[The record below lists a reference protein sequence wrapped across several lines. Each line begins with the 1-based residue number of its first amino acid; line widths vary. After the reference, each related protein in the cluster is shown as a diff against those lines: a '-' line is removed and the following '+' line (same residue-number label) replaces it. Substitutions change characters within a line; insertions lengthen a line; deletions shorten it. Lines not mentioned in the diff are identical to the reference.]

1 VTRFTNLKHIYDAV
15 SIFLVEECERRLPLI
30 TGRPDLKAIA
40 QNADEDQTIL
50 LLKLLV
56 VAAINCANRLQYLED
71 MQNLDISTQE
81 VLMMTAQEAGEEPD
95 DDLPLDAE
103 PEEEPAYMSS
113 PRSNRA
119 SRQSKRDSFQE
130 LPSSH
135 PGGDAGL
142 ESEERLGHVI
152 ADNQRIA
159 QEKRELQRQLDTL
172 YDHHT
177 KLQQRHDKTSD
188 ELVETKDRLTSIL
201 AGKTE
206 YGNSKSQDSAQSAVI
221 TTLEARLAASE
232 AESSTLRKNSEVLR
246 IRAEKTQSLQ
256 DSYDELKISHDK
268 LLRKAN
274 AADKYKQK
282 LEASQSLE
290 TENNSLKTKIAD
302 LQTQLKQSDSASVG
316 QVDLRREIDEYR
328 RLLPAIE
335 QERHELNEM
344 KKRLEFEYHALEAR
358 HQDALE
364 QLRRQNSTV
373 EELQG
378 RLQDYEEGN
387 VPNTPRTNG
396 DAIPDIESSDE
407 EQENE
412 DPTREEKD
420 ENDLPAE
427 DTISETE
434 LSAIMTAMRAQA
446 NATSDRKLSRMLEK
460 GVGRYQKVVDHARKQ
475 SMMIKDLQGQIGS
488 AEKSAKEEELER
500 EKEKEKEK
508 DLPPLPP
515 LQPATPP
522 APKNEMSCDQR
533 EALESQLE
541 TSEKTVENLRRE
553 IKLMSSAWYEQNSR
567 VMQGGMGRRDGGRV
581 ASSFLGRAR
590 KDVGNVML
598 TGGEGRPMRR

>member
-1 VTRFTNLKHIYDAV
+1 M
-15 SIFLVEECERRLPLI
+15 EECEQRLPFI

-56 VAAINCANRLQYLED
+56 VAAINCTNRLQYLEN

-81 VLMMTAQEAGEEPD
+81 VLMNTAQEAGEEPD

-119 SRQSKRDSFQE
+119 SRQSNRDSFKGA
-130 LPSSH
+130 PSSH
-135 PGGDAGL
+135 PGADAGL

-159 QEKRELQRQLDTL
+159 QEKRELQRQLDSL

-221 TTLEARLAASE
+221 ATLEARLITSE
-232 AESSTLRKNSEVLR
+232 EEASTLRKNNEILR
-246 IRAEKTQSLQ
+246 IRTEKTQSLQ
-256 DSYDELKISHDK
+256 DSYDELKISNDK

-274 AADKYKQK
+274 AAEKYKQK

-290 TENNSLKTKIAD
+290 TENNGLKSKIAD
-302 LQTQLKQSDSASVG
+302 LQAQLKQSDSASVG

-364 QLRRQNSTV
+364 QLRHQNSTV

-387 VPNTPRTNG
+387 VPSTPRTNG
-396 DAIPDIESSDE
+396 NAIPDIESSEDE
-407 EQENE
+407 KENE
-412 DPTREEKD
+412 DPTEEKEEKD
-420 ENDLPAE
+420 PSE

-446 NATSDRKLSRMLEK
+446 NATSDRKLSRVLEK
-460 GVGRYQKVVDHARKQ
+460 GMSRYQKVLNHAQKQ
-475 SMMIKDLQGQIGS
+475 SAIIKDLQDKVTKADARAKD
-488 AEKSAKEEELER
+488 AEVKAKE
-500 EKEKEKEK
+500 
-508 DLPPLPP
+508 LPPLPP
-515 LQPATPP
+515 QPATPP
-522 APKNEMSCDQR
+522 PPSKTDLSRDERD
-533 EALESQLE
+533 ALENQLE
-541 TSEKTVENLRRE
+541 DSEKLVENLKRE
-553 IKLMSSAWYEQNSR
+553 LKLMTSAWYEQNSR
-567 VMQGGMGRRDGGRV
+567 VMQGQMPTGRSNNGGRPP
-581 ASSFLGRAR
+581 ASFLGKAR
-590 KDVGNVML
+590 RDVGDIML
-598 TGGEGRPMRR
+598 GSPSRR

>member
-1 VTRFTNLKHIYDAV
+1 M
-15 SIFLVEECERRLPLI
+15 EECEQRLPFI
-30 TGRPDLKAIA
+30 TGRSDLKAIA
-40 QNADEDQTIL
+40 QNADEDQTIS

-71 MQNLDISTQE
+71 MQNLDIATQE
-81 VLMMTAQEAGEEPD
+81 VLMNTAQEAGEELE
-95 DDLPLDAE
+95 DDLPVDAE
-103 PEEEPAYMSS
+103 PQEGPAYMSS
-113 PRSNRA
+113 PKSKRA
-119 SRQSKRDSFQE
+119 SRHSNRDSFQDA
-130 LPSSH
+130 P
-135 PGGDAGL
+135 PAYTGGDAGL

-159 QEKRELQRQLDTL
+159 QEKRELQRQLDSL
-172 YDHHT
+172 YDNHT

-206 YGNSKSQDSAQSAVI
+206 YGNSKSHDSVQSAVI
-221 TTLEARLAASE
+221 TTLEARLATSE
-232 AESSTLRKNSEVLR
+232 EESSNLRKNNEVLR

-274 AADKYKQK
+274 AAEKYKQK
-282 LEASQSLE
+282 LEASQSIE
-290 TENNSLKTKIAD
+290 IENNNLKTKIAD
-302 LQTQLKQSDSASVG
+302 LQAQLKQSDSASVG

-387 VPNTPRTNG
+387 VPDTPRTNG
-396 DAIPDIESSDE
+396 DAIPDIESSEDE
-407 EQENE
+407 NEKENE
-412 DPTREEKD
+412 DPADEKEKD
-420 ENDLPAE
+420 PTE
-427 DTISETE
+427 DTISDTE

-446 NATSDRKLSRMLEK
+446 SATNDRKLSRVLEK
-460 GVGRYQKVVDHARKQ
+460 GVSWYQRVVDHARKQ
-475 SMMIKDLQGQIGS
+475 SVLIKDLQGKIAS
-488 AEKSAKEEELER
+488 AQNRAKDTGL
-500 EKEKEKEK
+500 KDKEKEK

-515 LQPATPP
+515 QPATLPT
-522 APKNEMSCDQR
+522 KSELSRDQR
-533 EALESQLE
+533 NALESQLE
-541 TSEKTVENLRRE
+541 DSEKVVENLRRE

-567 VMQGGMGRRDGGRV
+567 VMQGMMPTGRSNAGGRA

-590 KDVGNVML
+590 REVGGVVL
-598 TGGEGRPMRR
+598 GSGSPVRR

>member
-1 VTRFTNLKHIYDAV
+1 M
-15 SIFLVEECERRLPLI
+15 EECEQRLPFI

-40 QNADEDQTIL
+40 QNADEDQTTL

-81 VLMMTAQEAGEEPD
+81 VLMNTAQEAGEEPD
-95 DDLPLDAE
+95 DDLPLDAKP
-103 PEEEPAYMSS
+103 PEEPPYMSS
-113 PRSNRA
+113 PRGSRA
-119 SRQSKRDSFQE
+119 IRQSNRDSFQGA
-130 LPSSH
+130 PSPH
-135 PGGDAGL
+135 PGADAGL

-159 QEKRELQRQLDTL
+159 QEKRELQRQLDSL

-221 TTLEARLAASE
+221 TTLETRLAASE
-232 AESSTLRKNSEVLR
+232 EESNTLRKNNEVLR

-274 AADKYKQK
+274 AAEKYKQK

-290 TENNSLKTKIAD
+290 TENNSLRNKIAD
-302 LQTQLKQSDSASVG
+302 LQAQLKQSDSASVG

-344 KKRLEFEYHALEAR
+344 KKRLEFEYHGLEAR

-396 DAIPDIESSDE
+396 DALPEIESSEDE
-407 EQENE
+407 KENE
-412 DPTREEKD
+412 EPTEETDEKEKD
-420 ENDLPAE
+420 PAE

-446 NATSDRKLSRMLEK
+446 NATSDRKLSRVLEK
-460 GVGRYQKVVDHARKQ
+460 GMSRYQKVVNHAQKQ
-475 SMMIKDLQGQIGS
+475 SQIIKELQQKISS
-488 AEKSAKEEELER
+488 AEIRAKDAEVAAKEKVR
-500 EKEKEKEK
+500 DK

-515 LQPATPP
+515 QPTTPLL
-522 APKNEMSCDQR
+522 AAAKSELSRDER
-533 EALESQLE
+533 DVLESRLE
-541 TSEKTVENLRRE
+541 DNKKVVENLRRE

-567 VMQGGMGRRDGGRV
+567 FMQGMMPTGRSYHGGRPP
-581 ASSFLGRAR
+581 ASFLGKAR
-590 KDVGNVML
+590 RDVAEVML
-598 TGGEGRPMRR
+598 GSGSASPVRR

>member
-1 VTRFTNLKHIYDAV
+1 
-15 SIFLVEECERRLPLI
+15 VEECEQRLPFI

-40 QNADEDQTIL
+40 QNADEDQTTL

-81 VLMMTAQEAGEEPD
+81 VLMNTAQEAGEEPD

-103 PEEEPAYMSS
+103 PPEEPAYMSS
-113 PRSNRA
+113 PRGSRA
-119 SRQSKRDSFQE
+119 SRQSNRDSFQGA
-130 LPSSH
+130 PSSH
-135 PGGDAGL
+135 PGADAGL

-159 QEKRELQRQLDTL
+159 QEKREIQRQLDSL

-206 YGNSKSQDSAQSAVI
+206 YGNSKSQGSAQSVVI
-221 TTLEARLAASE
+221 TTLETRLAASE
-232 AESSTLRKNSEVLR
+232 EESDTLRKNNEVLR

-274 AADKYKQK
+274 AAEKYKQK
-282 LEASQSLE
+282 LEALQSLE
-290 TENNSLKTKIAD
+290 TENNSLRTKIED
-302 LQTQLKQSDSASVG
+302 LQAQLKQSDSASVG

-344 KKRLEFEYHALEAR
+344 KKRLEFEYHALETR

-373 EELQG
+373 EDLQG

-387 VPNTPRTNG
+387 VPSTPRTNG
-396 DAIPDIESSDE
+396 DVMPEIESSEDE
-407 EQENE
+407 KENE
-412 DPTREEKD
+412 DPTEEKD
-420 ENDLPAE
+420 EKEKDSAE

-446 NATSDRKLSRMLEK
+446 NATSDRRLSRVLEK
-460 GVGRYQKVVDHARKQ
+460 GMSRYQKVVNHAQKQ
-475 SMMIKDLQGQIGS
+475 SQLIRELQGKISS
-488 AEKSAKEEELER
+488 AEIRAKEAQVATEE
-500 EKEKEKEK
+500 KVTDK

-515 LQPATPP
+515 QPATPLL
-522 APKNEMSCDQR
+522 AAAKSELSRDER
-533 EALESQLE
+533 DVLESQLE
-541 TSEKTVENLRRE
+541 DSKKVAENLRRE

-567 VMQGGMGRRDGGRV
+567 VMQGMMPTGRSYHGGRPV
-581 ASSFLGRAR
+581 ASFLGRAR
-590 KDVGNVML
+590 RDVAEVML
-598 TGGEGRPMRR
+598 GSGSGSGSPGGR